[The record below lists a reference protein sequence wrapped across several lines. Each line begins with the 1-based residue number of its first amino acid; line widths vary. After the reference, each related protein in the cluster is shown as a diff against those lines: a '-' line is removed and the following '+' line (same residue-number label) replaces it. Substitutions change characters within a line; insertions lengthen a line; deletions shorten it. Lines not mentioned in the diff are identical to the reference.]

1 MTVGCIYQPVGECLL
16 QCFFVLKKIVF
27 LCIILFE
34 KGAAVISISFNF
46 DLFLF
51 LTGDSNRDTTMDD
64 LKSMNYL
71 ECCIKVM
78 LICTYFY

>member
-1 MTVGCIYQPVGECLL
+1 MRR
-16 QCFFVLKKIVF
+16 
-27 LCIILFE
+27 
-34 KGAAVISISFNF
+34 AAVISISFNF

-51 LTGDSNRDTTMDD
+51 LTGDSNRETTMDD

-78 LICTYFY
+78 LVCTYFY